1 MSAFLSG
8 LGVVI
13 NLELRQRVRG
23 TASYVLLGLFF
34 VLVAIVTFL
43 VWLALTGFGSQ
54 ATENAGIFSTVI
66 YFVLLLGTL
75 VTPAL
80 SGNAVNGDRD
90 AGTLATTQVTLLTTW
105 QIILGKFVASWI
117 TALAFLAVAVP
128 FLLFSM
134 IVGDIRPDT
143 IAVSIL
149 VLAIELGVVA
159 AIGVGLSAIISK
171 PLFSVVATYL
181 VVAALSIGTLI
192 AFGLGGLATQSE
204 QRSTYINVVW
214 PTDGSNPD
222 TDAQCEPP
230 QVSTYNIP
238 RFDYY
243 WWILSA
249 NPYVVLA
256 DASPTSFDRYDNPE
270 DLFGFI
276 KLGVRSA
283 QISPDLD
290 VTYNDCERWQNG
302 TIDEYNYNNGTTGRE
317 TIESTVPS
325 WFVGFGIHV
334 LLGVGAL
341 AWGWSRTNT
350 PARKLA
356 KGSRIA

>member
-1 MSAFLSG
+1 MSAFFSG

-23 TASYVLLGLFF
+23 TASYILLGLFF

-43 VWLALTGFGSQ
+43 VWLSLQGFGGDSGD
-54 ATENAGIFSTVI
+54 NAGIFSTVI

-90 AGTLATTQVTLLTTW
+90 AGTLATTQVTLVTTW
-105 QIILGKFVASWI
+105 QIILGKFVAAWI

-149 VLAIELGVVA
+149 VLALELGVVA
-159 AIGVGLSAIISK
+159 AVGVGLSAIIPK

-192 AFGLGGLATQSE
+192 AFSLGGLATQSE
-204 QRSTYINVVW
+204 QRSTYISVVW
-214 PTDGSNPD
+214 PDDGSNPD
-222 TDAQCEPP
+222 TDAECQPP

-256 DASPTSFDRYDNPE
+256 DASPTAFDNYDNPE

-283 QISPDLD
+283 QIAPDLD
-290 VTYNDCERWQNG
+290 TVY
-302 TIDEYNYNNGTTGRE
+302 DECAQWRDGSIRENVYQGETGRE
-317 TIESTVPS
+317 IIDSTVPS
-325 WFVGFGIHV
+325 WFVGFGIHL
-334 LLGVGAL
+334 LLGAGAL
-341 AWGWSRTNT
+341 IWGWSRTNT
-350 PARKLA
+350 PARTLA